1 MLNKQDVYQ
10 MLEKVTDVFNE
21 RKEFLSEL
29 DAKVGDGDHGYSIA
43 RGCTAGMKAISDL
56 DEQASISDLFRVYG
70 RTLTCEVGG
79 AMGPLFGLIFTE
91 MGVATQKIEVFGVKD
106 LLNGL
111 NCAKKEILELGG
123 ASPGDKTMVDAIV
136 PTVETLKQAIDTGK
150 TDNEVLT
157 LCVDAAKKGVE
168 ATIPMVARRGRSKY
182 LREKSVG
189 YQDAGATSF
198 YTLIGVLAE
207 SLKEN

>member
-79 AMGPLFGLIFTE
+79 AMGPLFGLIS
-91 MGVATQKIEVFGVKD
+91 
-106 LLNGL
+106 
-111 NCAKKEILELGG
+111 C
-123 ASPGDKTMVDAIV
+123 PY
-136 PTVETLKQAIDTGK
+136 PP
-150 TDNEVLT
+150 
-157 LCVDAAKKGVE
+157 
-168 ATIPMVARRGRSKY
+168 IPA
-182 LREKSVG
+182 
-189 YQDAGATSF
+189 
-198 YTLIGVLAE
+198 
-207 SLKEN
+207 